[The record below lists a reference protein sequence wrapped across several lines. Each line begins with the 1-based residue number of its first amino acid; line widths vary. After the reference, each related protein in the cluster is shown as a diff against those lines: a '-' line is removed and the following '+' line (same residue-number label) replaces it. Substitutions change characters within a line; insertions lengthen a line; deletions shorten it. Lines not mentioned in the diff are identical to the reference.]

1 MMPASLPLP
10 KQHGPLQL
18 AGEQF
23 VASMEKTSRENLEAS
38 LQKLLQHAERRV
50 DSQLKD
56 AEIKIV
62 EVQKVKQ
69 SPFPREGCRINQIL
83 TLFTNSSPKLQIDQ
97 VHLLYISRWSFKV
110 TNGMVSFLLWVL

>member
-62 EVQKVKQ
+62 EVQKV
-69 SPFPREGCRINQIL
+69 
-83 TLFTNSSPKLQIDQ
+83 
-97 VHLLYISRWSFKV
+97 